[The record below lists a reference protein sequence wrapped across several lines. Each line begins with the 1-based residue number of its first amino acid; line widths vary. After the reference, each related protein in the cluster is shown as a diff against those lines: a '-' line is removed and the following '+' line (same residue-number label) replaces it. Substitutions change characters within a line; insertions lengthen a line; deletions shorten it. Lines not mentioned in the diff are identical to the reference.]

1 MSHPVALSS
10 QRSLVARIFI
20 SPSERR
26 LRAGW
31 RLLMQT
37 LMMFA
42 ILSIMAIL
50 MGMLFAHLSALKQGF
65 STSLMLTLGEFVSF
79 LAVTLSIYLARRWL
93 DRRSLTSLGV
103 KWDHLAP
110 RDLLMG
116 IGLAGAMIA
125 LIFLTEWALG
135 WLVFQGFAWDFRSL
149 DALLLSLVYS
159 ALLFVGVGWTEELL
173 SRGYWLQNLS
183 EGINL
188 TCGVLLSSFLF
199 ALAHLSNPNFSWM
212 ALLGLFASGLFFAF
226 AYLRTGQLW
235 LPIGLHIGWNFF
247 EGSVFGFQ
255 VSGLEM
261 ERLILQEVHGPAFFT
276 GGGFGP
282 EAGLILFPVLL
293 LTSWVIYHYTRD
305 RIPKMPKNP

>member
-1 MSHPVALSS
+1 MALFS
-10 QRSLVARIFI
+10 QRSLLARIFI

-31 RLLMQT
+31 RLLIQT

-42 ILSIMAIL
+42 ILSAMAIL
-50 MGMLFAHLSALKQGF
+50 IGMLFARFPGQIS
-65 STSLMLTLGEFVSF
+65 SLMLTSGEFVSF

-93 DRRSLTSLGV
+93 DRRSFASLGV
-103 KWDHLAP
+103 KWDHFAP

-125 LIFLTEWALG
+125 LIFLVEWAMG
-135 WLVFQGFAWDFRSL
+135 WLVFKGFAWDFRSL
-149 DALLLSLVYS
+149 DALLLNLVYS

-173 SRGYWLQNLS
+173 GRGYWLQNLS

-188 TCGVLLSSFLF
+188 TWGVLLSSFFF

-212 ALLGLFASGLFFAF
+212 ALIGLFASGLFFAF

-247 EGSVFGFQ
+247 EGNVFGFQ

-261 ERLILQEVHGPAFFT
+261 ERLILQEVQGPSLFT
-276 GGGFGP
+276 GGEFGP

-293 LTSWVIYHYTRD
+293 LTSWVIYLYTRD
-305 RIPKMPKNP
+305 RIPKISRNP